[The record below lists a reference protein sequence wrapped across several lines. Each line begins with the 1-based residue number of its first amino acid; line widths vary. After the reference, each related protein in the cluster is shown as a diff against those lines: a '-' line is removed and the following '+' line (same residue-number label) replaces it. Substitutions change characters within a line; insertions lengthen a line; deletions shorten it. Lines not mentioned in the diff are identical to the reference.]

1 MNQTVTTLP
10 APVIATAAARL
21 AARAALESSVI
32 TPTTSRDRSAPAAV
46 PCRAC
51 AHCDQIGTTVAGALW
66 RVSLRADDDDLYF
79 LHTSCLAPY
88 KVAHGLR
95 SVEGR
100 IPR

>member
-1 MNQTVTTLP
+1 MNTTMTTLP
-10 APVIATAAARL
+10 APFIATAAARL
-21 AARAALESSVI
+21 AALESSVI
-32 TPTTSRDRSAPAAV
+32 TPTPPRDQSAR

-51 AHCDQIGTTVAGALW
+51 AHCDQFGTTVAGALW
-66 RVSLRADDDDLYF
+66 RASLAPDCDDLYF

-100 IPR
+100 ISR